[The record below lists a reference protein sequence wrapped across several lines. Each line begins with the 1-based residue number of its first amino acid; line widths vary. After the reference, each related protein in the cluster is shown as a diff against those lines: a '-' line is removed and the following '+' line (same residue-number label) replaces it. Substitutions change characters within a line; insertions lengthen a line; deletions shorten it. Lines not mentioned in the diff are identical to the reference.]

1 MSKHTMVRSSSQVF
15 IDFITFPLRAFTIF
29 EHNRWGL
36 SSLRTERFDYVSRE
50 VEGECLDVGCGKQNL
65 FVKSILNG
73 KGKGIDVFPY
83 EGLTE
88 ENIVLD
94 MTKFPFPDSSF
105 QTVTFIAN
113 INHVPK
119 PKRDA
124 ELSEAYRVLTPGGKI
139 IVTMGSAIAE
149 ILVHKVVWLSDK
161 LFKTNVDMDT
171 ERGMEEDEEY
181 YLTDKEIIERL
192 QRAGFKNIR
201 KKYFLSQWGLN
212 HLFVGEKIA

>member
-1 MSKHTMVRSSSQVF
+1 MVRSKSQE
-15 IDFITFPLRAFTIF
+15 ILDFITFPLRAFTIF

-50 VEGECLDVGCGKQNL
+50 VNGECLDVGCGKQNM
-65 FVKSILNG
+65 FVDQILKG

-83 EGLTE
+83 EGLKE

-94 MTKFPFPDSSF
+94 MTKFPFSDASF

-124 ELSEAYRVLTPGGKI
+124 ELSEAYRVLTPDGKI

-149 ILVHKVVWLSDK
+149 VLVHKVVWISDK

-181 YLTDKEIIERL
+181 YYDDEDE
-192 QRAGFKNIR
+192 
-201 KKYFLSQWGLN
+201 
-212 HLFVGEKIA
+212 